1 MSNNQSNIALD
12 AEKNIEIL
20 NKKELSALSKDN
32 PNKAY
37 VKQLKIKS
45 PSDNNIKNKDQKTN
59 EHLFHYFYFL
69 MDFIFDKLINPKQ
82 FFCISKIYFTV
93 YIFMRHLYD
102 ISTYILL
109 FKQLNMNNN
118 ILLEL
123 LSKDN
128 KKYNPKSFNKINLN
142 DEKLVEK
149 INNDLANKKSII
161 Y

>member
-1 MSNNQSNIALD
+1 
-12 AEKNIEIL
+12 
-20 NKKELSALSKDN
+20 
-32 PNKAY
+32 
-37 VKQLKIKS
+37 
-45 PSDNNIKNKDQKTN
+45 
-59 EHLFHYFYFL
+59 
-69 MDFIFDKLINPKQ
+69 MDFIFDKLIDLKQ
-82 FFCISKIYFTV
+82 LFCISKIYFTV
-93 YIFMRHLYD
+93 YNFMCHLYD

-128 KKYNPKSFNKINLN
+128 KKYNQKSFNKINLN

-149 INNDLANKKSII
+149 INNDLENKKTII